1 MGDVGRGIQGRIQ
14 GLYKEDLEF
23 SFLMFAYK
31 VSY

>member
-1 MGDVGRGIQGRIQ
+1 MLAEAFRGGIRGCR
-14 GLYKEDLEF
+14 KEDLEF